1 MTTKQ
6 ILVAASV
13 ACFAVTSA
21 SAGDVY
27 LTGSSA
33 FRSNI
38 MAYLRGKIT
47 NDRAVF
53 DKAVNADFTKSVD
66 ASSYIVLSGTYLG
79 NPITFYCAW
88 TGAVAGTRT
97 VVNSENVAFPVKPA
111 DFDTNANYLL
121 DATHSGVQGTSA
133 GSLGEITSASF
144 NHIPDFGFEDHFQAS
159 TVFTAAANETKI
171 GVIPFQWVAGE
182 GGAASGITNMTSQI
196 AQQLFKNGTISLA
209 HFSGNAADATSGYKV
224 YAVGRW
230 DDSGTRLISM
240 AESGVGVSSSLIQ
253 YTPNGDPVTSWTSVG
268 NGGYVS
274 GSQLAGAL
282 GRVTT
287 KANGHSVG
295 YAGVP
300 DAITAVAA
308 GATTMTHNGVAL
320 TSVSD
325 VTEGRYTFWSY
336 EQVIDRGD
344 LSGQALDFLTLIQT
358 DFPTSFTSTTS
369 KIKLS
374 DMKCERS
381 GDGELVFHFD

>member
-1 MTTKQ
+1 MTLKQ
-6 ILVAASV
+6 MLVATSV
-13 ACFAVTSA
+13 ACFAVTSVK
-21 SAGDVY
+21 AGDVY

-33 FRSNI
+33 FRGNI
-38 MAYLRGKIT
+38 MAYLRGKIS

-53 DKAVNADFTKSVD
+53 DKAVNSDYTKSVD
-66 ASSYIVLSGTYLG
+66 ASSYIILSGTYLG
-79 NPITFYCAW
+79 NPVTFYCAW
-88 TGAVAGTRT
+88 TGSVAGTRT

-111 DFDTNANYLL
+111 DFDTNAAYLL
-121 DATHSGVQGTSA
+121 DGTNNGVQGTSA

-144 NHIPDFGFEDHFQAS
+144 NHVPDFGFSDNFKAS
-159 TVFTAAANETKI
+159 TVFTGDLTETKI

-182 GGAASGITNMTSQI
+182 GSAASGVTNMTSQI

-209 HFSGNAADATSGYKV
+209 HFSGNAADALAGYKV

-230 DDSGTRLISM
+230 DDSGTRLIAM
-240 AESGVGVSSSLIQ
+240 AESGVGTTATLNQ
-253 YTPNGDPVTSWTSVG
+253 HTPNGDPVTSWTSVG
-268 NGGYVS
+268 NNGYVS
-274 GSQLAGAL
+274 GSQLATAL

-295 YAGVP
+295 YAGVS
-300 DAITAVAA
+300 DAATAVAA

-336 EQVIDRGD
+336 EFVIDRND
-344 LSGQALDFLTLIQT
+344 ATGQAATFLNLIKT
-358 DFPTSFTSTTS
+358 DFPGSFSSSTSR
-369 KIKLS
+369 IKLT
-374 DMKCERS
+374 DMKCERT